1 MEDRPKIPGRN
12 GGTLLPFS
20 STVQPKSNGR
30 PREVIT
36 SLLRQELESDG
47 WAYMEGE
54 VVDPETKKP
63 TGQRAT
69 IKVKLTTAQAVAKRL
84 LANASAGREKSISMV
99 LERTEG
105 KVPLHI
111 DATSNGQQ
119 IGDAWSGLPPAKK
132 AEILR
137 IMNSENA
144 SSE

>member
-1 MEDRPKIPGRN
+1 MSKPESIPGGK
-12 GGTLLPFS
+12 GGFITPFS
-20 STVQPKSNGR
+20 KDYQPKNPGR

-54 VVDPETKKP
+54 VVDPETKKA

-144 SSE
+144 S